1 MLLLL
6 PKLVLVG
13 FVGVERLLVG
23 GIVAVEAAILSAV
36 RYIFAGAWGV
46 GLVGFVVLAAGSFLF
61 PRKKGS

>member
-23 GIVAVEAAILSAV
+23 GIVAVESAILSAAQ
-36 RYIFAGAWGV
+36 YIFAGAWGV
-46 GLVGFVVLAAGSFLF
+46 GIVGFVLLAATSFLF
-61 PRKKGS
+61 PRKNGS